1 MKAVLL
7 LRERHQIADDA
18 FVELRIWRVPRSVRG
33 SEHEYK
39 YALAYV
45 MKGICVLRYDN
56 EAGKGDHKH
65 VGRLRPATASQAIPS
80 CLLTFG
86 AMSTNGGPNDYS
98 DPFRR
103 IP

>member
-18 FVELRIWRVPRSVRG
+18 FVELRIWRVPRPGRG

-45 MKGICVLRYDN
+45 VKGMRAPVR
-56 EAGKGDHKH
+56 
-65 VGRLRPATASQAIPS
+65 Q
-80 CLLTFG
+80 
-86 AMSTNGGPNDYS
+86 
-98 DPFRR
+98 
-103 IP
+103 

>member
-18 FVELRIWRVPRSVRG
+18 FVELRIWRVPRPVRG

-45 MKGICVLRYDN
+45 VKGICVLRYDN
-56 EAGKGDHKH
+56 EAGKGDHRH
-65 VGRLRPATASQAIPS
+65 LGRREHPYV
-80 CLLTFG
+80 F
-86 AMSTNGGPNDYS
+86 S
-98 DPFRR
+98 DPETLQVDFWRDVDEWRR
-103 IP
+103 T